1 MKNLRKIG
9 LGIVTAL
16 LTVGALGLTAPAHA
30 DTGWPC
36 PTCKTHHR

>member
-9 LGIVTAL
+9 LGVVTTL
-16 LTVGALGLTAPAHA
+16 LTVGALGIIAPAHA

-36 PTCKTHHR
+36 PTCLTTHR